1 MFTSSSSSILL
12 RILDTDTVG
21 SMWLYDTG
29 TVQNGVLKLFTLSM
43 NEQRIDAESKTHPLA
58 SRNSVFIPTRRHC
71 WSVVQ
76 SRDRL

>member
-1 MFTSSSSSILL
+1 MLL

-43 NEQRIDAESKTHPLA
+43 NEQRIDAESKTHPLT
-58 SRNSVFIPTRRHC
+58 SRNSVFIHTRRHC
-71 WSVVQ
+71 
-76 SRDRL
+76 